1 MSDLK
6 KVVGILFM
14 AIGGFGIF
22 FMLVEIVLL
31 LELKDIGVIVNKE
44 SLFEDCMNNIAR

>member
-1 MSDLK
+1 MSDFK

-22 FMLVEIVLL
+22 FMFIEIVLL
-31 LELKDIGVIVNKE
+31 LIVTE
-44 SLFEDCMNNIAR
+44 SFYIL

>member
-1 MSDLK
+1 MLNLK
-6 KVVGILFM
+6 AAIGILFM